1 MKLIKVALLVM
12 MLSGCTTIPMDL
24 PQPAPPSVL
33 MTAPSNPIEIKTEL
47 DFKEFLEI
55 VARTNALANATRVQL
70 QELQQWVTEIQALRK
85 R

>member
-1 MKLIKVALLVM
+1 
-12 MLSGCTTIPMDL
+12 
-24 PQPAPPSVL
+24 

-55 VARTNALANATRVQL
+55 VARNNALANATRVQL